1 MAGACICMAT
11 SLLVP
16 RLYTPVSAPPGS
28 VRGGRFENEEWFS
41 APLPLVRPSSRQC
54 GPLGRHPS
62 SAADTRPPCLDG
74 AVKQKKRANRGG
86 CARRLE
92 APRTAPS
99 EKRPLA
105 ARLNPLDVPP
115 DLQA

>member
-1 MAGACICMAT
+1 MAGACIGMAT

-41 APLPLVRPSSRQC
+41 ALLPLVRPSSRQC
-54 GPLGRHPS
+54 GPLGGLPPGPPD
-62 SAADTRPPCLDG
+62 APPPCLDG

-92 APRTAPS
+92 APRTAHFR
-99 EKRPLA
+99 KA
-105 ARLNPLDVPP
+105 AAGRS
-115 DLQA
+115 